1 MKKKTENKFFG
12 LDTSEKAKIVRQ
24 AVDKATKEQLEM
36 VNRHGGIEV
45 LKRYSLCK

>member
-12 LDTSEKAKIVRQ
+12 LSTSAKVKIVRR
-24 AVDKATKEQLEM
+24 AVDNATKEQLDM
-36 VNRHGGIEV
+36 VNRHGGVET